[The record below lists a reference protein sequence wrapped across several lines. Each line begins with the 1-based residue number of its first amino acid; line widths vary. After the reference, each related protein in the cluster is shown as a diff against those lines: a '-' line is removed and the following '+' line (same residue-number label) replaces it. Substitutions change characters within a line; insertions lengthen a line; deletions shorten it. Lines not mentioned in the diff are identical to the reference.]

1 MEVAVIILLL
11 VVLSVGLV
19 GIALFVIYRAQKR
32 AKVET
37 IKQVVNTNRTIV
49 DRSRHKLANKQKI
62 LDYINRK
69 GRASNAELREL
80 IGVTDRTI
88 VRYIDELE
96 REGKIRQIGD
106 TGRGVFYHRQK
117 YQKHDSR
124 LSCFYCGYKWI
135 LHLQTV
141 VYDLRFFLTGRR
153 RTLHQFL
160 HALIADL
167 LPDAAKLF
175 FCRSGRWRGSSLSCW
190 RLLVAIA
197 EDVQYAVAREYRGQ
211 HHSDDYRQFWHA
223 FCSRHQS
230 YQSRILS

>member
-88 VRYIDELE
+88 VRYMDELE

-106 TGRGVFYHRQK
+106 TGRGVFYHRQ
-117 YQKHDSR
+117 
-124 LSCFYCGYKWI
+124 
-135 LHLQTV
+135 
-141 VYDLRFFLTGRR
+141 
-153 RTLHQFL
+153 
-160 HALIADL
+160 
-167 LPDAAKLF
+167 
-175 FCRSGRWRGSSLSCW
+175 
-190 RLLVAIA
+190 
-197 EDVQYAVAREYRGQ
+197 
-211 HHSDDYRQFWHA
+211 
-223 FCSRHQS
+223 
-230 YQSRILS
+230 